1 MNLRKVSTPQ
11 MIVAVLLVVHLLP
24 VWLFEYFPS
33 QDGSSHVYNAY
44 LLKDY
49 HHHENYQLREV
60 YQLNLKIFPNWAS
73 HIILAALMY
82 IFPPIVCEKI
92 LVSLC
97 IVFLPISLF
106 SFLSEIQKEKT
117 FWGLIG
123 FIYAFNYLLHLGFY
137 NFALSLPFFF
147 FTLGYW
153 WRRQDSIAPVNI
165 AVLYVL
171 LIATYLCHFQ
181 SYSLLVISLT
191 FCATFSFFYNALE
204 KIYGHKKGSSGNGKS
219 WFNNLKTF
227 VIALKPAVLFIGLM
241 LPAYFIMMT
250 YYLEKTVGYGRTYKS
265 LAELKSYFFNM
276 KSLVAFRDDHILVG
290 RILLAVLA
298 ITFLI
303 TIWVK
308 VRTVYWHVQLP
319 ESNRSDKSWWALVVD
334 QDIQFVLLTIVL
346 TVMYFK
352 MPYYIH
358 SGGAWINDR
367 IHIYIFLVL
376 LPFFDLANQGYLR
389 QVLAGIIIVLSLW
402 NLGYHSHTYYHLSR
416 DIANMV
422 SSTDKIGRHAIL
434 DSRPHEWRGSS
445 DSFEQSKYVNP
456 FLHLECYL
464 GLKKGIA
471 YLQNYEPDTDH
482 FPLRYKNRKMS
493 ADYILV
499 WRTEYDGV
507 EDLESSYDL
516 IHTSNYNRLY
526 QRQQIKPDQNLW
538 EGKAEISFDMQ
549 PRDSQTAPGHIPV
562 FKDTVYTDGRY
573 GWITRSALDEFS
585 RESDISDLFRDG
597 VEGEADAAFRLALP
611 NGSYRVTC
619 YFSLAR
625 SATQQL
631 TASGF
636 PNGPGNPS
644 IRSESSRRCTINI
657 IANSKKMIQKL
668 KVSAGDDTIER
679 SYIISVTDQRL
690 TQVIYTRWWDPNKRW
705 GWCGFSIK
713 RLPNQGD

>member
-1 MNLRKVSTPQ
+1 MNVRKVSTPQ
-11 MIVAVLLVVHLLP
+11 MIVAILLVVHLLP

-97 IVFLPISLF
+97 IVSLPISLF
-106 SFLSEIQKEKT
+106 YFLSGIQKEKT

-123 FIYAFNYLLHLGFY
+123 FIYAFNYLLHMGFY
-137 NFALSLPFFF
+137 NFALSIPFFF
-147 FTLGYW
+147 LTLGYW
-153 WRRQDSIAPVNI
+153 WRRQDRMAPVNI

-191 FCATFSFFYNALE
+191 FCTTFSFFYRALE
-204 KIYGHKKGSSGNGKS
+204 KIYGHKRGASGNGNS
-219 WFNNLKTF
+219 WFNNLKAF

-265 LAELKSYFFNM
+265 LAELMSYFFDM
-276 KSLVAFRDDHILVG
+276 KSLVAFRDEHILVG

-303 TIWVK
+303 TVWVK
-308 VRTVYWHVQLP
+308 LRTLYWWHVQLP
-319 ESNRSDKSWWALVVD
+319 ESSRSDTSWWTLVIN

-346 TVMYFK
+346 TMMYFK

-376 LPFFDLANQGYLR
+376 LPFFDLGSQRYLR

-422 SSTDKIGRHAIL
+422 SSTDKIGKHAIL

-471 YLQNYEPDTDH
+471 YLRNYEATHDY
-482 FPLRYKNRKMS
+482 FPLTYKNKKLL
-493 ADYILV
+493 ADYMLV

-526 QRQQIKPDQNLW
+526 QRQQIEPDQNLW
-538 EGKAEISFDMQ
+538 ERKAEISFDMQ
-549 PRDSQTAPGHIPV
+549 PRGSQTAPGHMPV
-562 FKDTVYTDGRY
+562 FKDTVYTDGGY
-573 GWITRSALDEFS
+573 GWVTRSALDEF
-585 RESDISDLFRDG
+585 RKESNIADPFRDG
-597 VEGEADAAFRLALP
+597 VAGEADAAFRLALP
-611 NGSYRVTC
+611 NGNYQVTC
-619 YFSLAR
+619 YFSLAG
-625 SATQQL
+625 SETQQ
-631 TASGF
+631 
-636 PNGPGNPS
+636 
-644 IRSESSRRCTINI
+644 INI
-657 IANSKKMIQKL
+657 IANSKKVIKKL
-668 KVSAGDDTIER
+668 NVSAGDDMIER
-679 SYIISVTDQRL
+679 SYITSVTDQRL
-690 TQVIYTRWWDPNKRW
+690 TQVIYARWWGQNKRW

>member
-1 MNLRKVSTPQ
+1 MNVRKVSTPQ
-11 MIVAVLLVVHLLP
+11 MIVAILLVVHLLP

-97 IVFLPISLF
+97 IVSLPISLF
-106 SFLSEIQKEKT
+106 YFLSGIQKEKT

-123 FIYAFNYLLHLGFY
+123 FIYAFNYLLHMGFY
-137 NFALSLPFFF
+137 NFALSIPFFF
-147 FTLGYW
+147 LTLGYW
-153 WRRQDSIAPVNI
+153 WRRQDRMAPVNI

-181 SYSLLVISLT
+181 SYSLLVVSLT
-191 FCATFSFFYNALE
+191 FCAAFSFFYRALE
-204 KIYGHKKGSSGNGKS
+204 KIYGHKRGASGNGKS
-219 WFNNLKTF
+219 WFNNLKAF

-265 LAELKSYFFNM
+265 LAELMSYFFDM
-276 KSLVAFRDDHILVG
+276 KSLVAFRDEHILVG

-303 TIWVK
+303 TVWVK
-308 VRTVYWHVQLP
+308 LRTLYWWHVQLP
-319 ESNRSDKSWWALVVD
+319 ESSRSDTSWWTLVIN

-346 TVMYFK
+346 TMMYFK

-376 LPFFDLANQGYLR
+376 LPFFDLGSQRYLR

-422 SSTDKIGRHAIL
+422 SSTDKIGKHAIL

-471 YLQNYEPDTDH
+471 YLRNYEATHDY
-482 FPLRYKNRKMS
+482 FPLTYKNKKLL
-493 ADYILV
+493 ADYMLV

-526 QRQQIKPDQNLW
+526 QRQQIEPDQNLW
-538 EGKAEISFDMQ
+538 ERKAEISFDMQ
-549 PRDSQTAPGHIPV
+549 PRGSQTAPGHMPV
-562 FKDTVYTDGRY
+562 FKDTVYTDGGY
-573 GWITRSALDEFS
+573 GWVTRSALDEF
-585 RESDISDLFRDG
+585 RKESNIADPFRDG
-597 VEGEADAAFRLALP
+597 VAGEADAAFRLALP
-611 NGSYRVTC
+611 NGNYQVTC
-619 YFSLAR
+619 YFSLAG
-625 SATQQL
+625 SETQQ
-631 TASGF
+631 
-636 PNGPGNPS
+636 
-644 IRSESSRRCTINI
+644 INI
-657 IANSKKMIQKL
+657 IANSKKVIKKL
-668 KVSAGDDTIER
+668 NVSAGDDMIER
-679 SYIISVTDQRL
+679 SYITSVTDQRL
-690 TQVIYTRWWDPNKRW
+690 TQVIYARWWGQNKRW

>member
-1 MNLRKVSTPQ
+1 MNVRKVSTPQ
-11 MIVAVLLVVHLLP
+11 MIVAILLVVHLLP

-97 IVFLPISLF
+97 IVSLPISLF
-106 SFLSEIQKEKT
+106 YFLSGIQKEKT

-123 FIYAFNYLLHLGFY
+123 FIYAFNYLLHMGFY
-137 NFALSLPFFF
+137 NFALSIPFFF
-147 FTLGYW
+147 LTLGYW
-153 WRRQDSIAPVNI
+153 WRRQDRMAPVNI

-181 SYSLLVISLT
+181 SYSLLVVSLT
-191 FCATFSFFYNALE
+191 FCAAFSFFYRALE
-204 KIYGHKKGSSGNGKS
+204 KIYGHKRGASGNGKS
-219 WFNNLKTF
+219 WFSNLKAF

-265 LAELKSYFFNM
+265 LAELMSYFFDM
-276 KSLVAFRDDHILVG
+276 KSLVAFRDEHILVG

-303 TIWVK
+303 TVWVK
-308 VRTVYWHVQLP
+308 LRTLYWWHVQLP
-319 ESNRSDKSWWALVVD
+319 ESSRSDTSWWTLVIN

-376 LPFFDLANQGYLR
+376 LPFFDLGSQRYLR

-422 SSTDKIGRHAIL
+422 SSTDKIGKHAIL

-471 YLQNYEPDTDH
+471 YLRNYEATHDY
-482 FPLRYKNRKMS
+482 FPLTYKNKKLL
-493 ADYILV
+493 ADYMLV

-538 EGKAEISFDMQ
+538 ERKAEISFDMQ
-549 PRDSQTAPGHIPV
+549 PRGSQTAPGHMPV
-562 FKDTVYTDGRY
+562 FKDTVYTDGGY
-573 GWITRSALDEFS
+573 GWVTRSALDEF
-585 RESDISDLFRDG
+585 RKESNIADPFRDG
-597 VEGEADAAFRLALP
+597 VAGEADAAFRLALP
-611 NGSYRVTC
+611 NGNYQVTC
-619 YFSLAR
+619 YFSLAG
-625 SATQQL
+625 SETQQ
-631 TASGF
+631 
-636 PNGPGNPS
+636 
-644 IRSESSRRCTINI
+644 INI
-657 IANSKKMIQKL
+657 IANSKKVIKKL
-668 KVSAGDDTIER
+668 NVSAGDDMIER
-679 SYIISVTDQRL
+679 SYITSVTDQRL
-690 TQVIYTRWWDPNKRW
+690 TQVIYARWWGQNKRW

>member
-1 MNLRKVSTPQ
+1 MNVRKVSTPQ
-11 MIVAVLLVVHLLP
+11 MIVAILLVVHLLP

-97 IVFLPISLF
+97 IVSLPISLF
-106 SFLSEIQKEKT
+106 YFLSGIQKEKT

-123 FIYAFNYLLHLGFY
+123 FIYAFNYLLHMGFY
-137 NFALSLPFFF
+137 NFALSIPFFF

-153 WRRQDSIAPVNI
+153 RRHQDRMAPVNI

-181 SYSLLVISLT
+181 SYSLLVVSLT
-191 FCATFSFFYNALE
+191 FCAAFSFFYRALE
-204 KIYGHKKGSSGNGKS
+204 KIYGHKRGASGNGKS
-219 WFNNLKTF
+219 WFNNLKAF

-265 LAELKSYFFNM
+265 LAELMSYFFDM
-276 KSLVAFRDDHILVG
+276 KSLVAFRDEHILVG

-303 TIWVK
+303 TVWVK
-308 VRTVYWHVQLP
+308 LRTLYWWHVQLP
-319 ESNRSDKSWWALVVD
+319 ESSRSDTSWWTLVIN

-346 TVMYFK
+346 TMMYFK

-376 LPFFDLANQGYLR
+376 LPFFDLGSQRYLR

-422 SSTDKIGRHAIL
+422 SSTDKIGKHAIL

-471 YLQNYEPDTDH
+471 YLRNYEATHDY
-482 FPLRYKNRKMS
+482 FPLTYKNKKLL
-493 ADYILV
+493 ADYMLV

-526 QRQQIKPDQNLW
+526 QRQQIEPDQNLW
-538 EGKAEISFDMQ
+538 ERKAEISFDMQ
-549 PRDSQTAPGHIPV
+549 PRGSQTAPGHMPV
-562 FKDTVYTDGRY
+562 FKDTVYTDGGY
-573 GWITRSALDEFS
+573 GWVTRSALDEF
-585 RESDISDLFRDG
+585 RKESNIADPFRDG
-597 VEGEADAAFRLALP
+597 VAGEADAAFRLALP
-611 NGSYRVTC
+611 NGNYQVTC
-619 YFSLAR
+619 YFSLAG
-625 SATQQL
+625 SETQQ
-631 TASGF
+631 
-636 PNGPGNPS
+636 
-644 IRSESSRRCTINI
+644 INI
-657 IANSKKMIQKL
+657 IANSKKVIKKL
-668 KVSAGDDTIER
+668 NVSAGDDMIER
-679 SYIISVTDQRL
+679 SYITSVTDQRL
-690 TQVIYTRWWDPNKRW
+690 TQVIYARWWGQNKRW